1 MEIATSLI
9 RHALTVGGGGLV
21 SKGLISEDT
30 LTSGIGALVTLVG
43 IIWSIVSKLK
53 AKKQ

>member
-21 SKGLISEDT
+21 SKGLISEDM
-30 LTSGIGALVTLVG
+30 LTSGIGAVVTLVG
-43 IIWSIVSKLK
+43 IIWSVVSKLK

>member
-21 SKGLISEDT
+21 SKGLLTEDT
-30 LTSGIGALVTLVG
+30 LSGGIGAVITLVG
-43 IIWSIVSKLK
+43 VIWSIVSKLK
-53 AKKQ
+53 AKNQ